1 MIECCMRTCMGTQRW
16 APWWIPAA
24 LGALYDISG
33 APRCPLAVVEATA
46 ALAWRRT
53 EGWGP
58 SQLADEQR
66 ACWEAAVGW
75 AGAPRAALALPGP
88 TSDLR
93 RERAVL
99 VEASERTA
107 DLRELR
113 LQAHMAR
120 SLYRGLWA
128 ARWERRAER
137 GFWGDPRGAG
147 GSLRVAKSGACSRR
161 SGPTGRPSTSFVLC
175 AGASGGLLG
184 PAPQMTAQGTL
195 GAALL
200 ASDRG
205 SGGPGAPP
213 ARRPL
218 ALPSALNAWGLGR
231 GWAVGSLR
239 HCLCLAL
246 VAALWAWRSGP
257 PLLC

>member
-1 MIECCMRTCMGTQRW
+1 MGTQRW

-58 SQLADEQR
+58 GQLADEQR

-113 LQAHMAR
+113 LQAHLAR

-128 ARWERRAER
+128 ARWERRAELWFL
-137 GFWGDPRGAG
+137 G
-147 GSLRVAKSGACSRR
+147 R
-161 SGPTGRPSTSFVLC
+161 STGRRWLPTRGEEWRLLPALGSYGPAFHVLRALC
-175 AGASGGLLG
+175 GGLRGSAGARSANDRARY
-184 PAPQMTAQGTL
+184 PWRC
-195 GAALL
+195 
-200 ASDRG
+200 ASCER
-205 SGGPGAPP
+205 PGV
-213 ARRPL
+213 R
-218 ALPSALNAWGLGR
+218 
-231 GWAVGSLR
+231 
-239 HCLCLAL
+239 
-246 VAALWAWRSGP
+246 WAWRTPNPTSPGLAFCAECLGPGVRVGRGVSAALSLLGVGGGALGLAVGP